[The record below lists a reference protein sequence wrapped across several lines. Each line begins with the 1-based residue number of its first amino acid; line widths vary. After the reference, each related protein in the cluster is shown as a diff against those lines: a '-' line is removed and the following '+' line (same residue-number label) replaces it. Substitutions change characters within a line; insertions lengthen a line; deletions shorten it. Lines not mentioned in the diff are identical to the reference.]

1 MSKMPG
7 KGMLLQIWLLFA
19 LARWVTAIRQ
29 LAQETTAR
37 SVETKAGTETAWEIL
52 CLSGQA
58 GEFRHWSQG
67 DCSSVGAALKGKQ
80 CHQLTVRCDVDQRV
94 DTISISWKVTGTT
107 KQLSIPKA
115 VKAVTAEE
123 YYHRFFVVSEGCPQ
137 GRAEEDCDLPWAAFD
152 KPRDAASRMDVTRRF
167 LVYDNRNAGAP
178 RIHMETNKY
187 SAVFHKTSFKPLGTG
202 VPVPK
207 SAIFAGSTGTDCAP
221 SVQCAAPPKSVE
233 PVLAKELDVTSSF
246 IVESPSDPGHFVL
259 MSNRNTGSVQSTYVV
274 EFDLDPKKA

>member
-1 MSKMPG
+1 
-7 KGMLLQIWLLFA
+7 MLF
-19 LARWVTAIRQ
+19 
-29 LAQETTAR
+29 R
-37 SVETKAGTETAWEIL
+37 S
-52 CLSGQA
+52 
-58 GEFRHWSQG
+58 
-67 DCSSVGAALKGKQ
+67 
-80 CHQLTVRCDVDQRV
+80 RCDVDKRV
-94 DTISISWKVTGTT
+94 ETVSITWKVTGDT
-107 KQLSIPKA
+107 KTLSIPKMA
-115 VKAVTAEE
+115 TAVTAED
-123 YYHRFFVVSEGCPQ
+123 YYHRFFVVSEGCPH
-137 GRAEEDCDLPWAAFD
+137 GKADRDCDLPWAAFD
-152 KPRDAASRMDVTRRF
+152 EARVAASKVELARRF

-259 MSNRNTGSVQSTYVV
+259 MSNRNTGTVQNTYEV
-274 EFDLDPKKA
+274 EFALDPKKA